1 MRMTT
6 ATQPPSPSPQTL
18 PDWLAL
24 LEARHPVA
32 IELGLERVA
41 AVAAR
46 LQLPRPAPRVVTV
59 AGTNGKGSCVAFM
72 EALLATARLRSGS
85 YTSPHLLA
93 YNERVRIDGVP
104 VTDAVLCAAF
114 ARVETARGDTR
125 LTYFETGTLA
135 AFLILADAGVDVALL
150 EVGMGGRLDAVNIVA
165 PDVAVITSIALDHQA
180 WLGADRDAIGVEKAG
195 IARTEVPLICGD
207 LEPPAAMLAALKNI
221 GARIVQLGGADF
233 SLHQCGAEIELVCIT
248 AGGQPLHYRGLPTP
262 RLPSVSA
269 ACAVQALVS
278 LGLTPD
284 AVQVARAF
292 ADTCLAGR
300 FQEIIWKGRRV
311 ILDVAHNPAA
321 AALLAE
327 RLRRLKRGAE
337 AAVHAVVG
345 VLGDKDIAG
354 VLAPLVPEV
363 DRWHCC
369 ALPDAMRGA
378 SANQIAG
385 LLYNAA
391 ANQGVAAVSDC
402 HLNPAAAFATALGAS
417 RPGEVILVFGSFY
430 TVAPV
435 LALLGNDTAP
445 AGDYNP

>member
-72 EALLATARLRSGS
+72 EALLATAGLRSGS

-114 ARVETARGDTR
+114 ARIETARGDTR

-135 AFLILADAGVDVALL
+135 ALLILADAGVDVALL

-180 WLGADRDAIGVEKAG
+180 WLGFDRDAIGVEKAG
-195 IARTEVPLICGD
+195 IARSAVPLICGD
-207 LEPPAAMLAALKNI
+207 PQPPPAMLAALNNI
-221 GARIVQLGGADF
+221 DARIIQFGGAGF
-233 SLHQCGAEIELVCIT
+233 SLHQRGDAIELVCIT
-248 AGGQPLHYRGLPTP
+248 ADGQPLRYRGLPTP
-262 RLPSVSA
+262 GLPSASA

-292 ADTCLAGR
+292 SDTCLAGR

-337 AAVHAVVG
+337 TAVHAVVG

-354 VLAPLVPEV
+354 VLKPLLPEV

-417 RPGEVILVFGSFY
+417 RPDEVILVFGSFY

>member
-1 MRMTT
+1 MTT
-6 ATQPPSPSPQTL
+6 TPETSSPSPQTL

-32 IELGLERVA
+32 IELGLDRVA

-72 EALLATARLRSGS
+72 EALLAAAGRRSGS

-104 VTDAVLCAAF
+104 VADAVLCAAF
-114 ARVETARGDTR
+114 ARIETARGDTR

-180 WLGADRDAIGVEKAG
+180 WLGSDRDAIGVEKAG
-195 IARTEVPLICGD
+195 IARSQVPLICGD
-207 LEPPAAMLAALKNI
+207 PQPPAAMLAALNDI
-221 GARIVQLGGADF
+221 GARIIQLGSADF
-233 SLHQCGAEIELVCIT
+233 SLHRRGDAIELVCIT
-248 AGGQPLHYRGLPTP
+248 PDGQPLRYRGLPTP
-262 RLPSVSA
+262 RLPSGSA

-292 ADTCLAGR
+292 ADTRLAGR
-300 FQEIIWKGRRV
+300 FQEIIWNGRRV

-327 RLRRLKRGAE
+327 RLRCLQRGAE
-337 AAVHAVVG
+337 TAVHAVVG

-363 DRWHCC
+363 NRWHCC
-369 ALPDAMRGA
+369 GLPDAVRGA

-385 LLYNAA
+385 LLYNVAV
-391 ANQGVAAVSDC
+391 NQGVPAVSDC
-402 HLNPAAAFATALGAS
+402 HLNPAAAFATALDAS

-435 LALLGNDTAP
+435 LALLGNDAAP
-445 AGDYNP
+445 AGGYNP